1 MNTKQGSTFLAFDF
15 GLKRIGVAVGQ
26 SITRTA
32 SPLSIIKAQNG
43 IPQWEEITKLIEKW
57 QPQAL
62 IVGVPVNF
70 DGTNQEMTKY
80 ARNFAA
86 QLHARYHLPVHEIDE
101 RLTTKSAR
109 EEIYEKGG
117 YKALQKEPI
126 DSIAAKL
133 ILEDWMRESS
143 YSP

>member
-1 MNTKQGSTFLAFDF
+1 MEKTQGNLIFLGFDF
-15 GLKRIGVAVGQ
+15 GLRRIGTAVGQ
-26 SITRTA
+26 SVTRTA
-32 SPLSIIKAQNG
+32 SPLAIIKAQNG
-43 IPQWEEITKLIEKW
+43 IPNWQEVDSLIAKW
-57 QPQAL
+57 QPKAL

-80 ARNFAA
+80 ARDFAA
-86 QLHARYHLPVHEIDE
+86 QLHARYHLPIHEIDE

-133 ILEDWMRESS
+133 ILEDWMREN
-143 YSP
+143 